1 MLAGRLVFQAFQ
13 TNRALSE
20 IQPKKELN
28 MKFNLK
34 MIAAAAALASMAGA
48 ANADIVTQG
57 QSGSLVLTALN
68 TVTNSFYMRDL
79 GFTLSTF
86 LPTGAANSVGFTG
99 SAIVGDKT
107 PTAGLTLNAANTA
120 NFGDAAFSTWYGAQT
135 SADVKWFVNAV
146 DSISSA
152 STGVSRLITSS
163 INTAQTASNGQ
174 VTNFVSSA
182 NAGGL
187 DAFFNPATPNAALL
201 SVTGT
206 TTNAEWANNFG
217 LGGNGLAAVGES
229 ASLFYFTRSVA
240 TGSTSV
246 SANGG
251 PYGNG
256 TNFASVLL
264 ASNGDFS
271 YTLAAPVSAVPL
283 PAAAWLMGAGLVAL
297 GGAAR
302 RRKAAAQA

>member
-1 MLAGRLVFQAFQ
+1 
-13 TNRALSE
+13 
-20 IQPKKELN
+20 

-48 ANADIVTQG
+48 ANADIVTSG

-68 TVTNSFYMRDL
+68 TVTQSFYMRDL

-174 VTNFVSSA
+174 VTNFVRTA

-187 DAFFNPATPNAALL
+187 DAFFNPGTL

-206 TTNAEWANNFG
+206 STNAEWANNFG

-229 ASLFYFTRSVA
+229 ASLFYFTRTAA
-240 TGSTSV
+240 TGSISV

-256 TNFASVLL
+256 TNFASVSL

-271 YTLAAPVSAVPL
+271 YTLAPVSAVPL

>member
-1 MLAGRLVFQAFQ
+1 
-13 TNRALSE
+13 
-20 IQPKKELN
+20 

-48 ANADIVTQG
+48 ANADIVTSG

-86 LPTGAANSVGFTG
+86 LPTGAANSVGLIG
-99 SAIVGDKT
+99 STIVGNKT
-107 PTAGLTLNAANTA
+107 PTAGLILNAANTA

-146 DSISSA
+146 DSVSSA
-152 STGVSRLITSS
+152 ATGVSRLITSS

-174 VTNFVSSA
+174 VTNFVGAA

-187 DAFFNPATPNAALL
+187 DAFFNPGTL

-206 TTNAEWANNFG
+206 TTNPEWANNFG
-217 LGGNGLAAVGES
+217 LGGLAAVGES
-229 ASLFYFTRSVA
+229 ASLFYFTRTVA

-271 YTLAAPVSAVPL
+271 YTLAPVSAVPL

>member
-1 MLAGRLVFQAFQ
+1 
-13 TNRALSE
+13 
-20 IQPKKELN
+20 

-48 ANADIVTQG
+48 ANADIVTAG

-68 TVTNSFYMRDL
+68 TVTQSFYMRDL

-174 VTNFVSSA
+174 VSNFVSTS

-187 DAFFNPATPNAALL
+187 DAFFNPGTL

-206 TTNAEWANNFG
+206 NTNAAWADNFG

-229 ASLFYFTRSVA
+229 ASLFYFTRTAA

-271 YTLAAPVSAVPL
+271 YTLAPVSAVPL

-302 RRKAAAQA
+302 RRKAAAQV